1 LRVTDPLGVRPGP
14 EVTVTLKATG
24 DPAVEGFEELE
35 TVLLLAALATDSVR
49 AAEVLPEY
57 VLSPLYTPVIA

>member
-1 LRVTDPLGVRPGP
+1 
-14 EVTVTLKATG
+14 VTLKATG

-57 VLSPLYTPVIA
+57 VLSPLYAPVIA